1 MKSIAVLIGILLG
14 GGLEMQAETGLF
26 EAVRNGDDG
35 LVRTL
40 IRSGADPNTRNSLGA
55 TPLMY
60 AAAFASPDLVR
71 LLLDSGA
78 DVNARSNSGATA
90 LMWAT
95 GNTSNVRLLLE
106 RGAAVNAANKGGTT
120 ALQSAVLRENI
131 ATVKVLIAG
140 GADLKG
146 SAGELLQFA
155 YRRNDSEM
163 MRFLLEAGVERKNL
177 DLRFSLEDAGAVR
190 RLLDAGADPNAG
202 PFLGGVKVPALG
214 LAAFR
219 GSPDAV
225 RTLIEHGA
233 DPNRPDTKRRTP
245 LMMAACRAVPDT
257 GLVRFLI
264 DKSADINARDE
275 TGRTALDWALT
286 RGETEV
292 AGILRAAGGKALVQ
306 QSPAL
311 RTPEHP
317 RGVRV
322 AIQAALDLLVP
333 SSVASFE
340 RWQCVTCHHQSL
352 PAIAVKV
359 ARDHGV
365 FVHDAVGG
373 YKENA
378 TVARTQSTVEDRM
391 LGRGI
396 INEYEVLAL
405 AERKTPANLVTDA
418 MVHQIALAQQ
428 ADGGWRELE
437 LLRPPLDSGRI
448 PATALAVQA
457 LATYAPPV
465 MRDDAA
471 SRIARARDYL
481 LSATPVDTQDEA
493 FKLLGLVWS
502 AAPAAAISLQRQRL
516 LKLQRDEGGW
526 AQLPGLASDAFATG
540 EVLYA
545 LHASGLAPDSSA
557 YKKGVAY
564 LLRTQ
569 LEDGTWLVRSRAFGF
584 QPYLET
590 GFPHGRDQFISAAA
604 TSWAAIALAYTL

>member
-1 MKSIAVLIGILLG
+1 MKSIAVLVAVMLSGM
-14 GGLEMQAETGLF
+14 EMQADPGLL
-26 EAVRNGDDG
+26 EAVRKGDAG

-40 IRSGADPNTRNSLGA
+40 IRSGADPDTRNAIGA

-60 AAAFASPDLVR
+60 AAAFASSDLIR

-78 DVNARSNSGATA
+78 DVNARSNSGGTA

-95 GNTSNVRLLLE
+95 GNSSNVRLLLE
-106 RGAAVNAANKGGTT
+106 HGAAVNAATKDGTT
-120 ALQSAVLRENI
+120 ALQSAMLRENI
-131 ATVKVLIAG
+131 ATVKLLIAR
-140 GADLKG
+140 GADLKR
-146 SAGELLQFA
+146 SAGDLLQLA
-155 YRRNDSEM
+155 YRRDDSEM
-163 MRFLLEAGVERKNL
+163 VLLLIEAGIERKSPT
-177 DLRFSLEDAGAVR
+177 LRLSLEDAGAVR
-190 RLLDAGADPNAG
+190 RLLDAGADPNGG
-202 PFLGGVKVPALG
+202 PFLGGVKVPVLG

-219 GSPDAV
+219 GSPEAV

-257 GLVRFLI
+257 TLVRFLV

-306 QSPAL
+306 QSPAP

-322 AIQAALDLLVP
+322 AIRAALDLLVP

-359 ARDHGV
+359 ARDHGMLM
-365 FVHDAVGG
+365 HDAVGG
-373 YKENA
+373 YNENA
-378 TVARTQSTVEDRM
+378 TVAGAQSTVEDRM

-396 INEYEVLAL
+396 INAYEMLAF

-418 MVHQIALAQQ
+418 MAHQIALAQQ
-428 ADGGWRELE
+428 ADGSWRELE
-437 LLRPPLDSGRI
+437 LLRPPLDSGTI
-448 PATALAVQA
+448 PATALGVQA

-465 MRDDAA
+465 MRDESAG
-471 SRIARARDYL
+471 RIARARNYL
-481 LSATPVDTQDEA
+481 LLATPLDTQDEA

-502 AAPAAAISLQRQRL
+502 AAPAAAISLQRQHL
-516 LKLQRDEGGW
+516 LKLQRDGGGW
-526 AQLPGLASDAFATG
+526 AQLPGLAPDAFATG

-545 LHASGLAPDSSA
+545 LHASGLAPESGA

-584 QPYLET
+584 QPYSET